1 MMHGDY
7 TDVHFTIISFI
18 TSEWSALSFDF
29 LICPLEVTRA
39 GPDLYICTS
48 LNWPIRLEA
57 NVVLSFSYCY
67 SDLQLSFAIV
77 IESKMSGI
85 LSHLSQSF

>member
-7 TDVHFTIISFI
+7 AGVHFTIISFI
-18 TSEWSALSFDF
+18 TSKWSALSFDF
-29 LICPLEVTRA
+29 LICPLVITRA
-39 GPDLYICTS
+39 GLDLYVCCS

-67 SDLQLSFAIV
+67 LQLAFAIV
-77 IESKMSGI
+77 VESIKCM
-85 LSHLSQSF
+85 